1 MHLNFCFCFY
11 TSSVIGLKICAI
23 TAGIKKKKEKNDKI
37 VLLAKTKLN
46 STEVLISKTFTD
58 SYISHNGFVLVNIVL
73 KKYDNMKEVIKN
85 LKT

>member
-1 MHLNFCFCFY
+1 MHFNFCFCFY
-11 TSSVIGLKICAI
+11 TSSVIGLKICEI

-46 STEVLISKTFTD
+46 STEVLISKTFID